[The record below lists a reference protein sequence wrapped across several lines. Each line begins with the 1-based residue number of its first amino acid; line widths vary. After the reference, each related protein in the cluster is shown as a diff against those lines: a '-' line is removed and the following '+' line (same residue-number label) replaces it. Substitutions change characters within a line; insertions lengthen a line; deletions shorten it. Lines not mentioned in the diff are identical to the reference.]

1 MIQSIDTPEGEKT
14 MLLGYEVIRF
24 MAKPNKEY
32 ETELDLIDDV
42 ALLGFNTWAKR
53 QNQPAI
59 TKDQMITWF
68 DDMEVYTT
76 VINSVKN
83 FMENFTERVSDK
95 SQTPDKEAKK

>member
-1 MIQSIDTPEGEKT
+1 MTQSIQTPEGEKT

-24 MAKPNKEY
+24 MAKPNKDY
-32 ETELDLIDDV
+32 EIELDLIDDV
-42 ALLGFNTWAKR
+42 ALLGFNTWAQRK
-53 QNQPAI
+53 NQDPI
-59 TKDQMITWF
+59 TKDQMIAWF

-95 SQTPDKEAKK
+95 SQTPDKVAKK

>member
-1 MIQSIDTPEGEKT
+1 

-24 MAKPNKEY
+24 MAKPNKDY

-53 QNQPAI
+53 QNQPTI

-76 VINSVKN
+76 VMNSVKN

-95 SQTPDKEAKK
+95 SQTPDKKAKK

>member
-1 MIQSIDTPEGEKT
+1 MIQSIQTPEGEKT

-24 MAKPNKEY
+24 MAKPNKDY

-53 QNQPAI
+53 QNQPTI

-76 VINSVKN
+76 VMNSVKN

-95 SQTPDKEAKK
+95 SQTPDKKAKK